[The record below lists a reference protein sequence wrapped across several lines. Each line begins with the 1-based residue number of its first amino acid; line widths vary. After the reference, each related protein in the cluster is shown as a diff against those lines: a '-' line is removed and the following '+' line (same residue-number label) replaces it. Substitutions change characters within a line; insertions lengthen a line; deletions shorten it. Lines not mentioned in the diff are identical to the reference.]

1 MNGAREGRGIVWYC
15 TIEIVVKAVRDRW
28 FLALASLLMLGLVGS
43 GLYVWKR
50 NRVPAPKAQEAPKP
64 LPEPALPPG
73 AEVSFTSVI
82 QAQVVAPVGAPI
94 DGTLESIEVEVG
106 GEVAEGQLLGRIK
119 NLGLELAE
127 AEARQ
132 ELERVQTRVNNLE
145 SSLIAARLEVSRA
158 NADADRSRAEFERAA
173 KAAERQRM
181 LYAEKATPRLTYEK
195 AQKDFA
201 QAKTEYDTL
210 REQARQ
216 AEDRVQSVTR
226 DLDAAKRALDE
237 KKDAA
242 EATRAELTV
251 SEIHAPVGG
260 ILVAAGA
267 KVGDD
272 VEPTM
277 RDLFQIAVNPSQL
290 QAIIEPEERIAA
302 KLTEGLPALVQV
314 LEISSD
320 AISGE
325 VKKTE
330 SGQWKVEFTTG
341 DVNIKPG
348 LNAIVKV
355 KLP

>member
-1 MNGAREGRGIVWYC
+1 
-15 TIEIVVKAVRDRW
+15 VKAVRDRW
-28 FLALASLLMLGLVGS
+28 FLALASLLMLGLVG
-43 GLYVWKR
+43 GGIYAWKR
-50 NRVPAPKAQEAPKP
+50 GKAPVRKAQEAPQP
-64 LPEPALPPG
+64 LPEPALQPG

-94 DGTLESIEVEVG
+94 DGTIESIEVEVG
-106 GEVAEGQLLGRIK
+106 AEVYEGQLLARIK
-119 NLGLELAE
+119 NLGLELAQ
-127 AEARQ
+127 AEAQQ

-158 NADADRSRAEFERAA
+158 NADADRSRAEYERTG

-195 AQKDFA
+195 AQRDFA
-201 QAKTEYDTL
+201 QAKTEYESL
-210 REQARQ
+210 REQARI
-216 AEDRVQSVTR
+216 ADDRAQSITR
-226 DLDAAKRALDE
+226 DLDAARRALDE

-242 EATRAELTV
+242 EATRAELAISEVHSPVDGVLV
-251 SEIHAPVGG
+251 SAS
-260 ILVAAGA
+260 AKAG
-267 KVGDD
+267 DE

-277 RDLFQIAVNPSQL
+277 KDLFQVAVDPSQL
-290 QAIIEPEERIAA
+290 QVIIEPEERIAN

-314 LEISSD
+314 LEISGD

-325 VKKTE
+325 VKKTA